1 VRIVVSE
8 NGPYLVSGSV
18 PLVTM
23 AIETNDEGES
33 WEWAEGDRL
42 EGGEA
47 YALCR
52 CGQSGSKPF
61 CDGSHRRVGFDGTET
76 ADRAPYLEQAG
87 MIRGP
92 AFVLT
97 DAEALCAFAR
107 FCDAQ
112 GTVWAL
118 AERRDRA
125 AVDLAEREAR
135 LCPSGRLVTWRAK
148 TGGELEPSEPDLE
161 PSIALVEDPH
171 QGVSGPI
178 WVRGGIAIE
187 SFDGASYEVR
197 NRTTIC
203 RCGASRNKPFCD
215 GTHAAVGFRSDR

>member
-1 VRIVVSE
+1 MRIVVSE

-33 WEWAEGDRL
+33 WEWAEGDRF

-76 ADRAPYLEQAG
+76 ADRASYLEQAG

-118 AERRDRA
+118 AERRATVR
-125 AVDLAEREAR
+125 
-135 LCPSGRLVTWRAK
+135 PSTWR
-148 TGGELEPSEPDLE
+148 SERRGCARP
-161 PSIALVEDPH
+161 V
-171 QGVSGPI
+171 VS
-178 WVRGGIAIE
+178 
-187 SFDGASYEVR
+187 
-197 NRTTIC
+197 
-203 RCGASRNKPFCD
+203 
-215 GTHAAVGFRSDR
+215 